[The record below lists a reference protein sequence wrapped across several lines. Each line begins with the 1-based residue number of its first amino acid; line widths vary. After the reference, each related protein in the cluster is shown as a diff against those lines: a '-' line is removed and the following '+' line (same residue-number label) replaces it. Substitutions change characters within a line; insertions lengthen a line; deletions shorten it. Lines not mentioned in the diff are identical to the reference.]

1 LAPNGVTLYERR
13 QAQDVPDEPVLERS
27 YERVPDPIRCTAV
40 GQLDFKNLTVDLDG
54 ELVPFRNGAADTYPL
69 GAATTFEDGVQ
80 PQAEFR
86 YEIVFDKTVSPAPSI
101 AVRMLGITQEHL
113 TGSGWL
119 NHIAGFTCAAGV
131 LHKEFDRR
139 ALSLILE
146 TLTDNEITVSMLP
159 YYGKN
164 TAKWWRYKW
173 SREAR
178 RYQLESVWLTPKR
191 LCRPTTVMAG
201 QCYESAR

>member
-1 LAPNGVTLYERR
+1 
-13 QAQDVPDEPVLERS
+13 
-27 YERVPDPIRCTAV
+27 V
-40 GQLDFKNLTVDLDG
+40 GQLDFKNLTVDLEGEPVPFQDG
-54 ELVPFRNGAADTYPL
+54 EARTYPF
-69 GAATTFEDGVQ
+69 GATTVFEDGVQ

-86 YEIVFDKTVSPAPSI
+86 YKIIFDKTVSPASNI
-101 AVRMLGITQEHL
+101 AVRVLGITQDHL
-113 TGSGWL
+113 TGSGWS

-131 LHKEFDRR
+131 LHKVFDRS
-139 ALSLILE
+139 ALSLLLE
-146 TLTDNEITVSMLP
+146 TLNDNEITVSMLP

-173 SREAR
+173 SREAG
-178 RYQLESVWLTPKR
+178 RYQLDSVWLTPRR